1 MAINPKYAQYKI
13 VTKSGDTYVGILS
26 NQSSNSVSIRMPFSI
41 SMNVNRDNIAQLQSM
56 RYSIMPAG
64 LEKSLTPDGLRDL
77 IEFIRLPAAKKSQ
90 PFLN

>member
-1 MAINPKYAQYKI
+1 
-13 VTKSGDTYVGILS
+13 
-26 NQSSNSVSIRMPFSI
+26 
-41 SMNVNRDNIAQLQSM
+41 MNVNRDNIAQLQSM
-56 RYSIMPAG
+56 RSSIMPAG